1 MVYLRKLM
9 SNIFF
14 LKYFTVN
21 YVLKSLYSVIFN
33 KKYSDELN
41 SVIKSTSTIL
51 LAINIGHYE
60 V

>member
-33 KKYSDELN
+33 EKYSDELN

-51 LAINIGHYE
+51 LAINIDHYE

>member
-1 MVYLRKLM
+1 M

-33 KKYSDELN
+33 EKYSDELN

-51 LAINIGHYE
+51 LAINIGHYK